1 MVVQK
6 TISNLKERP
15 KDERQVVAMGTAG
28 AVVLVLLVGWAFFF
42 LKSLRKEQAATGQLY
57 EIPAETTT
65 ALPAV
70 QTYQTHDGTPQIDQF
85 GSPAQ
90 DF

>member
-6 TISNLKERP
+6 TINSLKDRP

-42 LKSLRKEQAATGQLY
+42 LKNLRKEQAVSGQLY
-57 EIPAETTT
+57 DIPTETNT
-65 ALPAV
+65 LPAI
-70 QTYQTHDGTPQIDQF
+70 QTYQTHDGNPQTDQF
-85 GSPAQ
+85 GSPAEG
-90 DF
+90 F